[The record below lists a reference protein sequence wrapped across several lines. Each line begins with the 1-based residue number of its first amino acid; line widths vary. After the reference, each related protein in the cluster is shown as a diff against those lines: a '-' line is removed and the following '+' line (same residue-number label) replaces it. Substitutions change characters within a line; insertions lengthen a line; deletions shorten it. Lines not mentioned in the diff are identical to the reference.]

1 MSRSVPERTCIGCR
15 RRAPSTDL
23 VRITWSPS
31 EGRLLVGSGHPG
43 RGAWL
48 CPNASCGDAA
58 MRGRAFGRALRVD
71 IPSEVIETF
80 LAGGINGSIRPP
92 DFHG

>member
-1 MSRSVPERTCIGCR
+1 MPERTCIGCR

-23 VRITWSPS
+23 VRITWSAS

-48 CPNASCGDAA
+48 CPNAPCGGAA
-58 MRGRAFGRALRVD
+58 MRSGAFGRALRVD
-71 IPSEVIETF
+71 VPAEVIEAL
-80 LAGGINGSIRPP
+80 LAGGTNGSIRPP
-92 DFHG
+92 DYNV

>member
-1 MSRSVPERTCIGCR
+1 
-15 RRAPSTDL
+15 
-23 VRITWSPS
+23 
-31 EGRLLVGSGHPG
+31 
-43 RGAWL
+43 
-48 CPNASCGDAA
+48 
-58 MRGRAFGRALRVD
+58 VD